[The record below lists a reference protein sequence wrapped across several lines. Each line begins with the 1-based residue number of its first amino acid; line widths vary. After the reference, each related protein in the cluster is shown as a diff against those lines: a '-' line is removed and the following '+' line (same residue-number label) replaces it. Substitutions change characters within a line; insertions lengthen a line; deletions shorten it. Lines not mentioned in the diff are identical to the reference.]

1 MLQNLFKSW
10 SLICFGI
17 QQHVYNILDLCFKK
31 KKQIIIDLNQI
42 FTGNALK
49 ITALS
54 LRTIIEGED
63 VRPSYQN
70 FRILLIPVRARYDT
84 ERLNTES
91 ISDQTNTHLMKSVEV
106 FWAPC
111 LGNVVVFQMQK

>member
-1 MLQNLFKSW
+1 MLENLFKSW

-54 LRTIIEGED
+54 LRTLRVAISWSRKEKFET
-63 VRPSYQN
+63 R
-70 FRILLIPVRARYDT
+70 RILPWVISMAGFD
-84 ERLNTES
+84 LNS
-91 ISDQTNTHLMKSVEV
+91 VNGAISFVSRQSFPEIILS
-106 FWAPC
+106 
-111 LGNVVVFQMQK
+111 

>member
-17 QQHVYNILDLCFKK
+17 QQHINNVLDLCFKK
-31 KKQIIIDLNQI
+31 KKQMIINLDQI

-54 LRTIIEGED
+54 LRTLRVAISKSRKEKNSKPEE
-63 VRPSYQN
+63 SYPRLSQWPDL
-70 FRILLIPVRARYDT
+70 ILIV
-84 ERLNTES
+84 
-91 ISDQTNTHLMKSVEV
+91 
-106 FWAPC
+106 
-111 LGNVVVFQMQK
+111 